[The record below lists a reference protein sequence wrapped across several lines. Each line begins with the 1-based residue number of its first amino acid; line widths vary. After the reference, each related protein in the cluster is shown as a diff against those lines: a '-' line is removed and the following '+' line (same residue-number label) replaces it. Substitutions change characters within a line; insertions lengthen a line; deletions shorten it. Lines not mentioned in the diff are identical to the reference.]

1 VTYESQLSPQFYC
14 APAEGTKIMIA
25 AVAEDDAADENV
37 YNYAA
42 FIIIDTTETTRD
54 KDSCKIVF
62 FSPTEVLLDNQAG
75 RSVFKNRSLL
85 SNVSNVTLFYIDGI
99 DGGSRGLRI
108 D

>member
-1 VTYESQLSPQFYC
+1 MYRNCPQNFYC

-25 AVAEDDAADENV
+25 AAEDDAADENV

-42 FIIIDTTETTRD
+42 FMIIDTTETTRA

-75 RSVFKNRSLL
+75 RSMFNNRSLL
-85 SNVSNVTLFYIDGI
+85 STMSVMSHCFT
-99 DGGSRGLRI
+99 
-108 D
+108 